1 MKKLFIFAGLIAII
15 TLIVIPFQESENE
28 RIVMSDFFLENIEGE
43 TISIVEFRGE
53 KTLINFWATWC
64 RPCRKEMP
72 MLNGVFLSQDPSD
85 FSVVGIAIDKPEKV
99 KQFVAELGIDFPI
112 MVGQSEAYDVMKD
125 LGNEALTLPY
135 TILIDE
141 EGEVV
146 WSKNTEL
153 KHSDMDEVLGI
164 Q

>member
-1 MKKLFIFAGLIAII
+1 MKKFLILVGLLAII
-15 TLIVIPFQESENE
+15 GIIAFQSQESEDQT
-28 RIVMSDFFLENIEGE
+28 ILMSDFTLEDINGD
-43 TISIVEFRGE
+43 TVSINELKGK

-72 MLNGVFLSQDPSD
+72 MLNSVYLSQDPSE
-85 FSVVGIAIDKPEKV
+85 FSVVGIAIDKQDKV
-99 KQFVAELGIDFPI
+99 IQFVAELGIDFPI
-112 MVGQSEAYDVMKD
+112 MIGQSEAYDIMKT

-141 EGEVV
+141 EGKIV

-153 KHSDMDEVLGI
+153 MHSDMDEVLNI
-164 Q
+164 E

>member
-1 MKKLFIFAGLIAII
+1 MKKFFIFVGLIAII
-15 TLIVIPFQESENE
+15 VVAIFQLQESENE
-28 RIVMSDFFLENIEGE
+28 TIVMSDFSLVNMKGE
-43 TISIVEFRGE
+43 AVSIDEFRGE

-99 KQFVAELGIDFPI
+99 TQFVAELGIDFPI
-112 MVGQSEAYDVMKD
+112 MVGQSEACDVMKA

>member
-28 RIVMSDFFLENIEGE
+28 KIVMFDFFLENIEGE
-43 TISIVEFRGE
+43 TISIGEFRGG

-112 MVGQSEAYDVMKD
+112 MVGQSEAYDVMKA

>member
-1 MKKLFIFAGLIAII
+1 MKRFFIFVGLIAII
-15 TLIVIPFQESENE
+15 AVAIFQLQESENE
-28 RIVMSDFFLENIEGE
+28 TIVMSDFSLVNTKGE
-43 TISIVEFRGE
+43 AVSIDEFRGE

-99 KQFVAELGIDFPI
+99 TQFVAELGIDFPI
-112 MVGQSEAYDVMKD
+112 MVGQSEAYDVMKA

>member
-15 TLIVIPFQESENE
+15 AVAIFQLQESENE
-28 RIVMSDFFLENIEGE
+28 TIVMSDFSLVNMKGE
-43 TISIVEFRGE
+43 AVSIDEFRGK

-85 FSVVGIAIDKPEKV
+85 FSVVGIAIDKPEEV
-99 KQFVAELGIDFPI
+99 TQFVAELGIDFPI
-112 MVGQSEAYDVMKD
+112 MVGQSEAYNVMKA

>member
-15 TLIVIPFQESENE
+15 ALIVIPFQESENE

-112 MVGQSEAYDVMKD
+112 MVGQSEAYDVMKT

>member
-1 MKKLFIFAGLIAII
+1 MKKFLILVGLLAIVGIIAFQ
-15 TLIVIPFQESENE
+15 FQESEDQT
-28 RIVMSDFFLENIEGE
+28 ILMSDFTLEDINGD
-43 TISIVEFRGE
+43 TVSINEFKGK

-72 MLNGVFLSQDPSD
+72 MLNSVYLSQDPSE
-85 FSVVGIAIDKPEKV
+85 FSVVGIAIDKQDKV
-99 KQFVAELGIDFPI
+99 IQFVAELGIDFPI
-112 MVGQSEAYDVMKD
+112 MIGQSEAYDIMKT

-141 EGEVV
+141 EGKLV

-153 KHSDMDEVLGI
+153 MHSDMDEVLKI
-164 Q
+164 K